1 MTAHFSIII
10 TKSRFLVQY
19 FRLVVESS
27 EQLFPQLL
35 TNLNNL
41 RKHSQNNCKCIDVI
55 SFDTTFLI
63 NGCFLIVCHLV
74 FLLKIFSNFLY
85 SQRKNW
91 FLFRSIQTNKKTQL
105 LTKKFRSN
113 KWSQIKLFYFE
124 NKFNLIINS
133 NIALWPKLSNIKSL
147 LYNYIIFSVQIIF
160 VEKFFISKLS
170 FVLCLS
176 VSKYSVQSLIIINKE
191 VTNKIKWFTPHHSSN
206 FY

>member
-1 MTAHFSIII
+1 M
-10 TKSRFLVQY
+10 
-19 FRLVVESS
+19 
-27 EQLFPQLL
+27 
-35 TNLNNL
+35 
-41 RKHSQNNCKCIDVI
+41 
-55 SFDTTFLI
+55 SFGF
-63 NGCFLIVCHLV
+63 
-74 FLLKIFSNFLY
+74 FLLEIFSNFLY

-113 KWSQIKLFYFE
+113 KWSQIKLFYSE

-147 LYNYIIFSVQIIF
+147 LYNYVIFSVQIIF